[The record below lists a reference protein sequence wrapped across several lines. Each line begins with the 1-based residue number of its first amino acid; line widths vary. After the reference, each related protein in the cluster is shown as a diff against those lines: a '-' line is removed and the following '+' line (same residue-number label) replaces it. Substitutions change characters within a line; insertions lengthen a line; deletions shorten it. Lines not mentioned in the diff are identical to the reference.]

1 MKLILAMLL
10 AQQPLPIIKV
20 CVMSYQVESFSVV
33 ADNTKAFSN
42 VSTIEEA
49 RFKLEVAKTK
59 YPGRDWRI
67 RKTVKTV
74 CYVD

>member
-20 CVMSYQVESFSVV
+20 CVMSNQVTTFSVMS
-33 ADNTKAFSN
+33 DNIKVFSKI
-42 VSTIEEA
+42 STIEEA
-49 RFKLEVAKTK
+49 RAKLDIAKKK
-59 YPGRDWRI
+59 YPVRDWRI